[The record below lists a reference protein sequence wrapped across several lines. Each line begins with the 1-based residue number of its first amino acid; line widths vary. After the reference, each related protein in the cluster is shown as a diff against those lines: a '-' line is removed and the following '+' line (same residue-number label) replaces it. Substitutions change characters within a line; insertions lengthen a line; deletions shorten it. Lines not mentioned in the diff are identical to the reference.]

1 MKNVDEL
8 YKKYYNAY
16 KNDYENDD
24 ELKEAKK
31 KKIDCKQFELL
42 DETDKKLKLDG
53 ETKNVM
59 KEIENKEKG
68 VDKKGFMKYFSD
80 EPAAFVNKLLGQNT
94 QDLRK
99 SLDQIKQEEIKLNKD
114 ERNSTN
120 NKNEHDKVNMILSV
134 IDRIY
139 QFFECNFFSGEQPD
153 ELKLL
158 KWIKG
163 SRQRFDAIKSR
174 VENAKTKN
182 IYRPER
188 IVKIL
193 LLLASLTNYFKT
205 ESTVKLLIK
214 KH

>member
-31 KKIDCKQFELL
+31 KKTDCKQFELL

-53 ETKNVM
+53 ETKNVI

-80 EPAAFVNKLLGQNT
+80 EPAALVNKLLGQNT

-99 SLDQIKQEEIKLNKD
+99 SLDQIKQEEIKLYKD

-153 ELKLL
+153 ELKLP

>member
-8 YKKYYNAY
+8 YETYYNAY
-16 KNDYENDD
+16 KNDYDHDD
-24 ELKEAKK
+24 ELNEAKK
-31 KKIDCKQFELL
+31 KKIDCKQFELF

-53 ETKNVM
+53 ETKNFI

-68 VDKKGFMKYFSD
+68 IDKKGFIKYFSY
-80 EPAAFVNKLLGQNT
+80 EPAALVNKLLGQNT
-94 QDLRK
+94 QELRK
-99 SLDQIKQEEIKLNKD
+99 SLDEIKQQEIKLNKD
-114 ERNSTN
+114 ERNSAN
-120 NKNEHDKVNMILSV
+120 NKYEHDRLNMILSV

-153 ELKLL
+153 ELKLP
-158 KWIKG
+158 KWIKV

-174 VENAKTKN
+174 VENAKKKKK
-182 IYRPER
+182 IYRPDR

-205 ESTVKLLIK
+205 
-214 KH
+214 